1 MKPMADRYLE
11 ISYRKGKPFA
21 AYLFLPRRPDD
32 RSART
37 ERFSETLVIDYAAD
51 GRAIGIEIVHPQ
63 LATMDEINQ
72 ALAHVKQSNLRE
84 EDFAPLKAA

>member
-1 MKPMADRYLE
+1 MPMADRYLE
-11 ISYRKGKPFA
+11 VSYRNGKAFA
-21 AYLFLPRRPDD
+21 AYLFLARRPDD

-37 ERFSETLVIDYAAD
+37 ERFSEVIVIDYAED

-63 LATMDEINQ
+63 AVTAEELNQ
-72 ALAHVKQSNLRE
+72 ALAHINQPPLRS

>member
-1 MKPMADRYLE
+1 MNPMADRYLE

-21 AYLFLPRRPDD
+21 AYLFLPRRADD
-32 RSART
+32 RSVRT
-37 ERFSETLVIDYAAD
+37 ERFSDVLVIDYAAD

-63 LATMDEINQ
+63 LATKDEINR
-72 ALAHVKQSNLRE
+72 ALEHVNQSKLRD